1 MQAVK
6 KIRKGLIKKINL
18 IPSLIA
24 ENKAAIEIFIL
35 QKFLYKPSNY
45 QASLCSL
52 KKLRGLSA
60 PLRLDRFDCQRL
72 WSVDVLDRQKCEA
85 FWRSCSPQRSRGRS
99 TTRSSFN
106 DATTPPSR
114 LQAIPITSRY
124 PTPTFWYIT
133 ITVA

>member
-1 MQAVK
+1 M
-6 KIRKGLIKKINL
+6 IKKINL

-60 PLRLDRFDCQRL
+60 PLRLDRFHCQRL
-72 WSVDVLDRQKCEA
+72 MSLIDKNAKLSGVLVPRNDPEADQRQEA
-85 FWRSCSPQRSRGRS
+85 HS
-99 TTRSSFN
+99 
-106 DATTPPSR
+106 TTPPHHR
-114 LQAIPITSRY
+114 LAYRLFPSLPDTQHQPSGTS
-124 PTPTFWYIT
+124 PLQ
-133 ITVA
+133 